1 MVNFKKGSYSAG
13 FDQFPNDVS
22 GGSDNNE
29 CYMVGSDILMV
40 NFKKEWLLLAIS

>member
-1 MVNFKKGSYSAG
+1 MMPLGQVNYMMAG

-29 CYMVGSDILMV
+29 CYMVGSD
-40 NFKKEWLLLAIS
+40 KQRLLYL